1 MTNILS
7 IDGYSTNSSDGENKV
22 NKNKKVKDYDE
33 NGIASDKST
42 YSSIDNIS
50 NLANK
55 IIAEDENK
63 SALTNTRSSLKNAFP
78 ATGNTDT
85 ANTAR
90 SSSPVEEIKPAGK
103 TETDSAKNAD
113 ISNFSESES
122 AVTEPVFIYDSVK
135 SNHANISADFVPD
148 ATSSVTP
155 DNLAGTTIPDM
166 AAVNTNSND
175 IVSATE
181 VLSGSE
187 VNNNTAQSGASDAT
201 VTPEK
206 TEPASTSVSDI
217 INGIKN
223 LLSGL
228 DGSFL
233 SNLKAL
239 LSNAVNIIKPVKDF
253 IGNISEKLKGILDGG
268 IFKLP
273 AKILE
278 FFKSDFSKILELPK
292 NILKFISDK
301 LKPVLD
307 GSILKLPSKIIE
319 FVKSNFDKLFELP
332 KKLISSVTEKIKS
345 VFDGGILK
353 LPTKII
359 DIVKSAFGKVLEL
372 PKTIVKFISD
382 IPKSIGSISDK
393 TSGLISKVI
402 GNIEN
407 NIKTI
412 ADSMANTA
420 HNITSALLKGTV
432 GNFNEFVSTIG
443 GSIDNVI
450 KSLFGNIGT
459 FFSSLHETVFNV
471 IKGMGESTSFITTG
485 IKNFFDNMTESATT
499 NVGKIANL
507 ISDIV
512 TKVTTGIDSIVNSTS
527 NGFSKFV
534 EGINSVVNSFSDGF
548 GKLTGGIDGLVNTL
562 SNAFTKIITGT
573 QSVIDVISKGVKT
586 FDDVMKVVAGT
597 IETVK
602 DIPIIGTSITL
613 IDDAIKGL
621 FKLANPIE
629 GIKKII
635 DMVKELLPLIKPF
648 LPGGKSSAPMEKAA
662 IEEKHH
668 DNEMVKS
675 FAEKAAFGETHEDT
689 LLGKLLAD
697 KAVQDKSAM
706 PDLTETTADH
716 VSSADNAMPDMLS
729 DSDLVID
736 NGHISTELLGPAEQV
751 AFSSVSAETDVT
763 EVSHSDLINNL
774 FNQDN
779 QHFALVA

>member
-7 IDGYSTNSSDGENKV
+7 IDGYSANSSDGENKV
-22 NKNKKVKDYDE
+22 NKKKKVGDYDE
-33 NGIASDKST
+33 NGIASDKSAN
-42 YSSIDNIS
+42 SSIDNIS

-78 ATGNTDT
+78 STGNTDT

-90 SSSPVEEIKPAGK
+90 SSSPAEEIKPAGK
-103 TETDSAKNAD
+103 TETDSAKNTD

-135 SNHANISADFVPD
+135 SNHANISADFVQD

-175 IVSATE
+175 PVSTTE

-187 VNNNTAQSGASDAT
+187 VNSDTAQSGASETT

-206 TEPASTSVSDI
+206 TEPASTSLSDI

-345 VFDGGILK
+345 VFDDGIFKLPSKIIEFIKSITGKFTDTSDKPAAFGMAKAAAEESSPLK
-353 LPTKII
+353 LPAKILEFI
-359 DIVKSAFGKVLEL
+359 KTNFGKLFEL
-372 PKTIVKFISD
+372 PKKLL
-382 IPKSIGSISDK
+382 
-393 TSGLISKVI
+393 TSVTEK
-402 GNIEN
+402 
-407 NIKTI
+407 
-412 ADSMANTA
+412 
-420 HNITSALLKGTV
+420 
-432 GNFNEFVSTIG
+432 
-443 GSIDNVI
+443 I
-450 KSLFGNIGT
+450 KS
-459 FFSSLHETVFNV
+459 VFD
-471 IKGMGESTSFITTG
+471 GG
-485 IKNFFDNMTESATT
+485 IFKLPS
-499 NVGKIANL
+499 KIIEFAKEN
-507 ISDIV
+507 
-512 TKVTTGIDSIVNSTS
+512 
-527 NGFSKFV
+527 
-534 EGINSVVNSFSDGF
+534 F
-548 GKLTGGIDGLVNTL
+548 GKLFELPKKLISSVTEKIKSVFDGGIFKLP
-562 SNAFTKIITGT
+562 SKIIE
-573 QSVIDVISKGVKT
+573 
-586 FDDVMKVVAGT
+586 F
-597 IETVK
+597 
-602 DIPIIGTSITL
+602 
-613 IDDAIKGL
+613 
-621 FKLANPIE
+621 
-629 GIKKII
+629 
-635 DMVKELLPLIKPF
+635 VKENFGKLFELPKKLISSVTDKIKPASD
-648 LPGGKSSAPMEKAA
+648 GGIEKSP
-662 IEEKHH
+662 
-668 DNEMVKS
+668 
-675 FAEKAAFGETHEDT
+675 
-689 LLGKLLAD
+689 
-697 KAVQDKSAM
+697 
-706 PDLTETTADH
+706 
-716 VSSADNAMPDMLS
+716 
-729 DSDLVID
+729 
-736 NGHISTELLGPAEQV
+736 
-751 AFSSVSAETDVT
+751 
-763 EVSHSDLINNL
+763 
-774 FNQDN
+774 
-779 QHFALVA
+779 

>member
-90 SSSPVEEIKPAGK
+90 SSSPAEEIKPAGK

-187 VNNNTAQSGASDAT
+187 VNNNTAQSDASDAT

-319 FVKSNFDKLFELP
+319 LVKSNFDKLFELP
-332 KKLISSVTEKIKS
+332 KKLLTSVTEKIKS
-345 VFDGGILK
+345 IFDGGIFK
-353 LPTKII
+353 LPSKII
-359 DIVKSAFGKVLEL
+359 EFAK
-372 PKTIVKFISD
+372 
-382 IPKSIGSISDK
+382 
-393 TSGLISKVI
+393 
-402 GNIEN
+402 EN
-407 NIKTI
+407 
-412 ADSMANTA
+412 
-420 HNITSALLKGTV
+420 
-432 GNFNEFVSTIG
+432 
-443 GSIDNVI
+443 
-450 KSLFGNIGT
+450 
-459 FFSSLHETVFNV
+459 
-471 IKGMGESTSFITTG
+471 
-485 IKNFFDNMTESATT
+485 
-499 NVGKIANL
+499 
-507 ISDIV
+507 
-512 TKVTTGIDSIVNSTS
+512 
-527 NGFSKFV
+527 
-534 EGINSVVNSFSDGF
+534 F
-548 GKLTGGIDGLVNTL
+548 GKLFELPN
-562 SNAFTKIITGT
+562 K
-573 QSVIDVISKGVKT
+573 
-586 FDDVMKVVAGT
+586 
-597 IETVK
+597 
-602 DIPIIGTSITL
+602 L
-613 IDDAIKGL
+613 I
-621 FKLANPIE
+621 
-629 GIKKII
+629 
-635 DMVKELLPLIKPF
+635 
-648 LPGGKSSAPMEKAA
+648 
-662 IEEKHH
+662 
-668 DNEMVKS
+668 
-675 FAEKAAFGETHEDT
+675 
-689 LLGKLLAD
+689 
-697 KAVQDKSAM
+697 
-706 PDLTETTADH
+706 
-716 VSSADNAMPDMLS
+716 
-729 DSDLVID
+729 
-736 NGHISTELLGPAEQV
+736 
-751 AFSSVSAETDVT
+751 SSVT
-763 EVSHSDLINNL
+763 
-774 FNQDN
+774 
-779 QHFALVA
+779 

>member
-22 NKNKKVKDYDE
+22 NKNKKVRDYDE

-90 SSSPVEEIKPAGK
+90 SSSPAEEIKPAGK

-233 SNLKAL
+233 SNFKAL

-359 DIVKSAFGKVLEL
+359 DIVKSAFGKVLDL

-697 KAVQDKSAM
+697 KSAM

>member
-22 NKNKKVKDYDE
+22 NKNKKVRDYDE

-90 SSSPVEEIKPAGK
+90 SSSPAEEIKPAGK

-187 VNNNTAQSGASDAT
+187 VNNNTAQSGSSDAT

-662 IEEKHH
+662 FEEKHH

-706 PDLTETTADH
+706 SDLAETTADH

-729 DSDLVID
+729 DSDLLID

>member
-1 MTNILS
+1 
-7 IDGYSTNSSDGENKV
+7 
-22 NKNKKVKDYDE
+22 
-33 NGIASDKST
+33 
-42 YSSIDNIS
+42 
-50 NLANK
+50 
-55 IIAEDENK
+55 
-63 SALTNTRSSLKNAFP
+63 
-78 ATGNTDT
+78 
-85 ANTAR
+85 
-90 SSSPVEEIKPAGK
+90 
-103 TETDSAKNAD
+103 
-113 ISNFSESES
+113 
-122 AVTEPVFIYDSVK
+122 
-135 SNHANISADFVPD
+135 
-148 ATSSVTP
+148 
-155 DNLAGTTIPDM
+155 
-166 AAVNTNSND
+166 
-175 IVSATE
+175 
-181 VLSGSE
+181 
-187 VNNNTAQSGASDAT
+187 
-201 VTPEK
+201 
-206 TEPASTSVSDI
+206 
-217 INGIKN
+217 
-223 LLSGL
+223 
-228 DGSFL
+228 
-233 SNLKAL
+233 
-239 LSNAVNIIKPVKDF
+239 
-253 IGNISEKLKGILDGG
+253 
-268 IFKLP
+268 
-273 AKILE
+273 
-278 FFKSDFSKILELPK
+278 
-292 NILKFISDK
+292 
-301 LKPVLD
+301 
-307 GSILKLPSKIIE
+307 
-319 FVKSNFDKLFELP
+319 
-332 KKLISSVTEKIKS
+332 
-345 VFDGGILK
+345 
-353 LPTKII
+353 
-359 DIVKSAFGKVLEL
+359 
-372 PKTIVKFISD
+372 
-382 IPKSIGSISDK
+382 
-393 TSGLISKVI
+393 
-402 GNIEN
+402 
-407 NIKTI
+407 
-412 ADSMANTA
+412 MANTA

-662 IEEKHH
+662 FEEKHH

-706 PDLTETTADH
+706 SDLAETTADH

-729 DSDLVID
+729 DSDLLID